1 MPNAQFPEYPFTPKS
16 LDLDGLK
23 MSYLDEGPPP
33 EAEAESFVMVHGN
46 PTWSYYYRHLVRG
59 LSDRYRCIVP
69 DHIGMGLSDKPDDS
83 RYPYSLERRIA
94 DLDRLIE
101 HAGIKGPINLVVHDW
116 GGMIGTSWA
125 VDHPD
130 RIKRMVILNTGAFH
144 LPASKPLPWQLRLCR
159 TPLLGSL
166 LVRGFNG
173 LVRDALTSCVKRKA
187 FKQEVADALSSPYNS
202 WAKRRSIL
210 RFVQDIPL
218 SQSHRSWQRVTE
230 TQDKLSVLASIPKI
244 FCFGMKDFVFD
255 EHFLDTWTTYFPD
268 ARVYRFE
275 DCGHYILEDAA
286 DEVLEHIETMMKTS

>member
-1 MPNAQFPEYPFTPKS
+1 MPNVQLPEYPFTPKS
-16 LDLDGLK
+16 LDLAGLK

-33 EAEAESFVMVHGN
+33 EAEAETFLMVHGN
-46 PTWSYYYRHLVRG
+46 PTWSYYYRHLVMG

-83 RYPYSLERRIA
+83 KYPYSLERRSA

-101 HAGIKGPINLVVHDW
+101 HADIKGPINLVVHDW

-130 RIKRMVILNTGAFH
+130 RIKRMIVLNSGAFH
-144 LPASKPLPWQLRLCR
+144 LPPSKPLPWQLRLCR

-173 LVRDALTSCVKRKA
+173 FVRDAMTSCVNRKA
-187 FKQEVADALSSPYNS
+187 FKQEVADAFASPYDS
-202 WAKRRSIL
+202 WANRRSIM

-218 SQSHRSWQRVTE
+218 SRSHRSWQRVTE
-230 TQDKLSVLASIPKI
+230 TQDKLPVLESIPKI

-255 EHFLDTWTTYFPD
+255 KHFLDTWTLYFPD
-268 ARVYRFE
+268 APVYRFE
-275 DCGHYILEDAA
+275 DCGHYILEDAG
-286 DEVLEHIETMMKTS
+286 DEVLERIEAFVKTS

>member
-16 LDLDGLK
+16 LDLDGLM

-286 DEVLEHIETMMKTS
+286 DEVLEHIETLMKTS